1 LQYSSTSKFINN
13 LYQECRALNVQFR
26 FRQEVSS
33 IDRMK
38 SGKLKSA
45 DIAKVGD
52 PERVISIQ
60 CNNLVLAT
68 GSNTPDTLHEI
79 VPWMEPRTTLVNNK
93 QHCDWVRISAPTLRN
108 ADKVGLVI
116 RDHSGGD
123 STIMAAQPGQEIL
136 VATVRPEN
144 QHAPFNDS
152 NTNAQARSQ
161 LRDTEVSDDYSAGH
175 TTISTALD
183 KLPMVCK
190 IPSKLIDD
198 RFAGGE
204 DKTPMGIYLAYGF
217 GMYGTTMSL
226 GVATALR
233 RMIAGEDARIGD
245 AFSYP

>member
-1 LQYSSTSKFINN
+1 
-13 LYQECRALNVQFR
+13 
-26 FRQEVSS
+26 
-33 IDRMK
+33 MK
-38 SGKLKSA
+38 SGKLTSA
-45 DIAKVGD
+45 EIAKVGD

-68 GSNTPDTLHEI
+68 GSNTPDTLHEF

-93 QHCDWVRISAPTLRN
+93 QHCDWVRISAPTLGN

-116 RDHSGGD
+116 RDHLGGD

-136 VATVRPEN
+136 VASICPEN
-144 QHAPFNDS
+144 QHSPFNDS
-152 NTNAQARSQ
+152 DTNAQARSQ
-161 LRDTEVSDDYSAGH
+161 LKDTEVSDDYTTGH

-190 IPSKLIDD
+190 IPFKLIDD
-198 RFAGGE
+198 RFTGGE
-204 DKTPMGIYLAYGF
+204 DKTPVGIYLAYGF

-233 RMIAGEDARIGD
+233 RMFTGQEAGIGG